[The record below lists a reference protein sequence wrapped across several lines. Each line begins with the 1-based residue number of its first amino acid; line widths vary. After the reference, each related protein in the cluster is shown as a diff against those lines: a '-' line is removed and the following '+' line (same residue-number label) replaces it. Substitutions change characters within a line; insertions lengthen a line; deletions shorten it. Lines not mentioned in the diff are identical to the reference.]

1 MTPRQQL
8 THKILQSLP
17 DPQPTLEQANREWW
31 VNQRRNG
38 GYRLTIEGYR
48 VLASVLDLEHWRV
61 PVPRLSLANVLVLD
75 QKIENPYFLDVR
87 RGDLW
92 LFGDREAMM
101 AIMYG
106 DVGQWFKSLTR
117 K

>member
-8 THKILQSLP
+8 THQILQTIP
-17 DPQPTLEQANREWW
+17 DQAMTLEQANRQWW
-31 VNQRRNG
+31 VNQRRSG
-38 GYRLTIEGYR
+38 GYRLTPEGYR

-87 RGDLW
+87 RGDLL

-106 DVGQWFKSLTR
+106 DVGQWLKSLAN